1 LPNITEGR
9 DDPAP
14 ARSFAHAPASQVPLV
29 CPPVNSF
36 KRLPTLA
43 TRIAAGL
50 ATLTVTILIAA
61 CGSSGSS
68 STITVGNENTA
79 DSALVKAEG
88 TTGSTTE
95 KCPSGTPAP
104 CTGAASTPTS
114 GPLSKEPTV
123 TPPTGAPPTTLVT
136 KELITGTGPE
146 AKPGNPVTVNY
157 VGVLYSNGK
166 VFDASWKR
174 HEPFAFTLGKGQ
186 VISGWDQGIAGMK
199 VGGRR
204 ELIIPAPLAYGA
216 KGSPPSIPPN
226 AALVFVVDLLAV

>member
-1 LPNITEGR
+1 MRNFKTLPST
-9 DDPAP
+9 
-14 ARSFAHAPASQVPLV
+14 
-29 CPPVNSF
+29 
-36 KRLPTLA
+36 A
-43 TRIAAGL
+43 TRIATGL
-50 ATLTVTILIAA
+50 AILTASILIAG

-68 STITVGNENTA
+68 STITVGNENAA

-88 TTGSTTE
+88 TTGPTTE

-123 TPPTGAPPTTLVT
+123 TPPTGTPPTTLVT
-136 KELITGTGPE
+136 KELIKGSGPE

-157 VGVLYSNGK
+157 VGVLYSSGK

-174 HEPFAFTLGKGQ
+174 HEPFAFTLGKRQ
-186 VISGWDQGIAGMK
+186 VIAGWDQGIAGMK

-216 KGSPPSIPPN
+216 SGKPPAIPPN